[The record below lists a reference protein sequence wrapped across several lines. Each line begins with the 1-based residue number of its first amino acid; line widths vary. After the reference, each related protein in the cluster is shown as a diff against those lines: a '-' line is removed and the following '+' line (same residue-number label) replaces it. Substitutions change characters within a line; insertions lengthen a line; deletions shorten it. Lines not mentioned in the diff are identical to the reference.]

1 MDLKRKYAQLFKG
14 KLRSNDRSL
23 LNEGDMTRQ
32 YDGFII
38 TDRKKKTEYKFRY
51 IKGRNNVD
59 VEDDALAKIVKKNGG
74 KRADYSVDG
83 FVKKGQWNQS
93 KAEVLETM
101 VREANAP
108 KTNDQKA
115 ENLVKKIIKGNSRFK
130 WLNDDLPKNYTLD
143 DVKTALDDAGYGK
156 EYDKYIKEGEEV
168 NEANEIPAPEDIISD
183 GMAEVD
189 RVIDELLDLEQSVM
203 SSIEMYQEETGDLRF
218 EQILNQGAR
227 YIQSAQRNL
236 EYLHKMLK
244 RNL

>member
-1 MDLKRKYAQLFKG
+1 MDLKRKYAQLFEG

-23 LNEGDMTRQ
+23 LNEGDLTRQ

-38 TDRKKKTEYKFRY
+38 TDRKKKIEYKFKY
-51 IKGRNNVD
+51 IKGRNNVS
-59 VEDDALAKIVKKNGG
+59 VENDALAKIVKKNGG
-74 KRADYSVDG
+74 TRGNYSVDG

-93 KAEVLETM
+93 KAEVLETI
-101 VREANAP
+101 
-108 KTNDQKA
+108 
-115 ENLVKKIIKGNSRFK
+115 VK
-130 WLNDDLPKNYTLD
+130 
-143 DVKTALDDAGYGK
+143 
-156 EYDKYIKEGEEV
+156 
-168 NEANEIPAPEDIISD
+168 EANEIPAPEDIISD

-236 EYLHKMLK
+236 QYLHKMLK